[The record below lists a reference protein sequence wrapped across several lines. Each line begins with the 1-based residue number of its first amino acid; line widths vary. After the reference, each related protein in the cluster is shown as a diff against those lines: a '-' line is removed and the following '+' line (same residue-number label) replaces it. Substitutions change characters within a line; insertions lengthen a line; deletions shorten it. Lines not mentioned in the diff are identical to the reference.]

1 MPVVVTPIYAGL
13 LALIYFLLSAR
24 VISRRRELW
33 ISLGDKGDRQ
43 LLRRT
48 RVHGN
53 FAEYVPLSLIL
64 MITAELMLTPHW
76 ALHAI
81 GIALVAGRVSH
92 AWGVGQEPDNLTLR
106 TIGMIL
112 TFAVLVIGGLLNIAL
127 AILMSDFA
135 G

>member
-1 MPVVVTPIYAGL
+1 MPVIFTPIYAGL
-13 LALIYFLLSAR
+13 LALIYVFLSIR
-24 VISRRRELW
+24 VIARRRELW

-43 LLRRT
+43 LLRRM

-64 MITAELMLTPHW
+64 MITAELMLTPSW
-76 ALHAI
+76 AIHGL
-81 GIALVAGRVSH
+81 GIALLVGRLLH
-92 AWGVGQEPDNLTLR
+92 AWGVGQEPENLTLR
-106 TIGMIL
+106 TVGMVL